1 MALQKNQQHTVT
13 IEAYSSEGLGIARI
27 DGQVVFV
34 HGGVRGE
41 TCVIHIVKVLKNI
54 AFARVAEFLTPSPV
68 RIAPDCPHYAACGGC
83 QLRHITYEEELEAKR
98 QKVEDALRRIGKAD
112 IRVGTILGSKE
123 TLRYRNKSQFPIDAN
138 GQIGFYRARTHQVI
152 AVKDCLLQSSAA
164 NAIADALREYMHRFH
179 VNGYNESNGKGLLR
193 HLYVRTNRLEQ
204 ALVCLVVN
212 GKKLPHE
219 ENLVDML
226 RERCS
231 DIVGIVLNSNTKD
244 TNVILGDR
252 YRTLWGKDKLEDV
265 LCGHSFSLSVPSFYQ
280 VNRAQAERLYEKGV
294 EFAALTGEEL
304 VLELY
309 CGTGTIT
316 LTMAP
321 HAKKVIGAEIVPE
334 AIEDAQ
340 KNAAANGIENVE
352 FICADASDIAAKLFS
367 EGLRPD
373 VVVVDPPRK
382 GLAEDVVHAIAAMEP
397 QRIVYISCDCA
408 TLARDSARFAPQG
421 YRLENAVAVDLF
433 PRTMHVETAALFVRD
448 L

>member
-294 EFAALTGEEL
+294 EFAALTGDEL